1 MTQGRARVIVLR
13 MLRHMLDHRFT
24 KAHASEYLDGELA
37 PDGRRRVERH
47 TSVCPQ
53 CRELIAS
60 LRRMLDALP
69 ALGAQP
75 RPSVA
80 EGVVERL
87 RREP

>member
-1 MTQGRARVIVLR
+1 VIRQL
-13 MLRHMLDHRFT
+13 LDHRFT
-24 KAHASEYLDGELA
+24 KSHASDYVDGDL
-37 PDGRRRVERH
+37 PPSGRQRVERH

-69 ALGAQP
+69 ALRTMPQT
-75 RPSVA
+75 SVA
-80 EGVVERL
+80 ESAIERF